1 MLSLNEAIC
10 GKLSQGSKS
19 IWSGVLKKRE
29 GLSAFQLEEADDAQ
43 LVSMSL
49 AGNSKSFEVLVRRYQ
64 KLVYNVIFQMV
75 QSHETAADLT
85 QETFLKS
92 FRALATFRS
101 EAKFKPW
108 ILRIASNTTLNHIR
122 DSKAKAHGSLEE
134 LLEENP
140 LAEPPSAE
148 NVEAEVELRFSQ
160 AMLAEALLSLPER
173 HRQVFVLRY
182 QHDLSYADIAT
193 VVDEP
198 ETTIKS
204 LLFRIREK
212 LRKMLVEQSSA

>member
-10 GKLSQGSKS
+10 GTLSQGSKS
-19 IWSGVLKKRE
+19 IWDGVLKKRE
-29 GLSAFQLEEADDAQ
+29 GLSAFQLEEAEDAK
-43 LVSMSL
+43 LVALTLS
-49 AGNSKSFEVLVRRYQ
+49 GNSKSFEVLVRRYQ
-64 KLVYNVIFQMV
+64 KLVYNVIYQMI

-85 QETFLKS
+85 QDTFLKS
-92 FRALATFRS
+92 YRALASFRS
-101 EAKFKPW
+101 EARFKPW

-122 DSKAKAHGSLEE
+122 DSKARAHDSLEE
-134 LLEENP
+134 ILGDNP
-140 LAEPPSAE
+140 LAEPPSADD
-148 NVEAEVELRFSQ
+148 VEAEVELRFSQ
-160 AMLAEALLSLPER
+160 AMLAEALQSLPDR

-212 LRKMLVEQSSA
+212 LRKMLVEQSTA